1 MPAAQP
7 SYPLRCL
14 LCRQDWGDTT
24 AVAQQV
30 SDAKEPIYQRLTAAG
45 ITAFPGVAALVAQVR
60 EWVGSVKTTPPCCL
74 ILGVRRACQ
83 ASHSGTLLRV
93 AVGL

>member
-60 EWVGSVKTTPPCCL
+60 ERMGGQRTS
-74 ILGVRRACQ
+74 RSA
-83 ASHSGTLLRV
+83 LL
-93 AVGL
+93 L